1 LPASSPQPDRRAT
14 VAAATSIAPIAAL
27 FIVALALRPQLS
39 SIGPLADSIITD
51 LGVGHAFVGLLTAI
65 PVVCMGLFAV
75 LGPALAPL
83 TGVRPGIAISV
94 AVLLLFAVLRAVVPG
109 AIPLLLLTF
118 GVGVGTGTIGPL
130 LPMFVRGRL
139 PGQVVAGTAAY
150 AGGTIT
156 GAALGSGVVV
166 PLETVL
172 GGWQQALLA
181 ISLLSTLALIAWLL
195 LVRRLPG
202 TAQEDRPPRR
212 LTRPKLPVRR
222 PIAWLIG
229 ILFAMQSWLFYGTI
243 AWLAPVYEER
253 GWEPIAAAGLV
264 TLVNATSL
272 AAIVVVPW
280 LSGRGL
286 SRRTLLVTTSLLA
299 ATGLTGVSVAPDGA
313 LLWAVTIGLGLG
325 MAFTLI
331 LTLPVDIAADPVE
344 VGGAAA
350 LMFLVGYLLAAVAPF
365 ALGAI
370 RDATGDFAI
379 SLWLLVAI
387 ACVMAPLCWSLNPKR
402 LRPPAPV
409 PVPTPA

>member
-1 LPASSPQPDRRAT
+1 VSSSSPASDRRAAGT
-14 VAAATSIAPIAAL
+14 AARLAPIAAL

-39 SIGPLADSIITD
+39 SIGPMADSIITD
-51 LGVGHAFVGLLTAI
+51 LGVGHAYVGLLTAI

-75 LGPALAPL
+75 LGPAVAPL
-83 TGVRPGIAISV
+83 TGVRAGIALSV
-94 AVLLLFAVLRAVVPG
+94 AVLLVFALLRALVPG
-109 AIPLLLLTF
+109 AVGLLLLTF
-118 GVGVGTGTIGPL
+118 GVGVGTGTVGPL

-139 PGQVVAGTAAY
+139 PAQVVAGTAAY

-166 PLETVL
+166 PLESLL
-172 GGWQQALLA
+172 GGWQQALAA
-181 ISLLSTLALIAWLL
+181 ISLLSSLALVAWLL
-195 LVRRLPG
+195 LVRGLP
-202 TAQEDRPPRR
+202 TAPEADRPPRR
-212 LTRPKLPVRR
+212 FTRPRLPVRR

-229 ILFAMQSWLFYGTI
+229 ILFAMQSWLFYGTL

-253 GWEPIAAAGLV
+253 GWTPLAAAGLV

-272 AAIVVVPW
+272 LAIVLVPW

-313 LLWAVTIGLGLG
+313 LVWAVTIGLGLG

-331 LTLPVDIAADPVE
+331 LTLPVDIASEPAE

-350 LMFLVGYLLAAVAPF
+350 LMFLVGYLLASVAPF
-365 ALGAI
+365 VLGAI
-370 RDATGDFAI
+370 RDATGDFAL
-379 SLWLLVAI
+379 SVWLLVAI
-387 ACVMAPLCWSLNPKR
+387 AAVMAPLCWSLNPKR
-402 LRPPAPV
+402 LRPLVPAPE
-409 PVPTPA
+409 PARA